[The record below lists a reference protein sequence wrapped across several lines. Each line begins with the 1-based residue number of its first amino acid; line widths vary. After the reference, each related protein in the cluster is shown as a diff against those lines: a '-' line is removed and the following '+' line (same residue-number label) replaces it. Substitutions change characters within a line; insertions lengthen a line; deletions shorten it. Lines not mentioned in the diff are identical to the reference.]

1 VRITATVEVDM
12 TRFVQDRCL
21 YFGDRE
27 VQHLYRYAPVAAPVG
42 LTIRIGDAVSVV
54 WDERSVDAL
63 VGAQSVAVVGSSLR
77 GVESAM
83 AALQAQFEARA
94 A

>member
-1 VRITATVEVDM
+1 MRITATVEVDM
-12 TRFVQDRCL
+12 SPFVEHQCL
-21 YFGDRE
+21 VFGDRE
-27 VQHLYRYAPVAAPVG
+27 VRHLYRLAPVAAPVA

-54 WDERSVDAL
+54 WDERAVDAL
-63 VGAQSVAVVGSSLR
+63 VGAQSVAIVGTSLR

-83 AALQAQFEARA
+83 VALQARFEERA